1 MNSLWLCFLLLFT
14 NTSLSLRVTIPE
26 VNALSCSDVKCESKE
41 NRSCVCGD
49 FHYANN
55 SYSLEEMYDRY
66 VSNFNLIKN
75 CSEEYVD
82 DKRIREKCESKSNS
96 SLFNVYVTSLK
107 TAKVYGN
114 KYCALCN
121 KEDDFIFWNLRIN
134 NWDCLNYIKYPNIT
148 FNTFNTSKCEYI
160 FEHPPFPFDINRC
173 PKTIDCCCNDQKE
186 KALNESSRV
195 LFYENLCCNSYSKP
209 VAPNFEFKYF
219 TRDKISFGI
228 LIDFNGENFWD
239 TNNKRKRDNLC
250 PENSVFDHYL
260 GKCRKSYD
268 ANRITKNDRLNCTTL
283 IELNSTEYFLLENQT
298 LFHNATESFHSQDF
312 YIINNSRVYICQE
325 RVLNSPRYGG
335 TIILTE
341 SEFYVSLIG
350 TMISVIALAVFFIMY
365 LVLPPLRNL
374 SGQINAS
381 FALSLF
387 IADSCFLIVLLAGEL
402 PGFCHWFAVCIQY
415 SFLASFFW
423 MNVISISV
431 CISIC
436 HRTAHH
442 VMLLNKNRTFLLCSL
457 YAWFTPLLIIMPALL
472 LDKYDPTS
480 KFAPQYGR
488 GTFCW
493 MNTPLSI
500 LIFFDIPMA
509 VIIFINIIVYIRTA
523 SEICKARAVI
533 KTQPRKQ
540 TMFTII
546 INMKLCCLTGA
557 MWIFGYISI
566 TSDVQFLR
574 TLYVLLNATFGL
586 WVACCFLCTKTV
598 ANLTKEK
605 IKSVTASAS

>member
-1 MNSLWLCFLLLFT
+1 ML
-14 NTSLSLRVTIPE
+14 
-26 VNALSCSDVKCESKE
+26 CSDVKCELDE
-41 NRSCVCGD
+41 NKDCLCSD
-49 FHYANN
+49 INN
-55 SYSLEEMYDRY
+55 TNNYNYSLAEAYNNYYSD
-66 VSNFNLIKN
+66 SNNRNSIRI
-75 CSEEYVD
+75 CSENYVE
-82 DKRIREKCESKSNS
+82 DKTIREKCESTSNS
-96 SLFNVYVTSLK
+96 SLFEVHVTSRK
-107 TAKVYGN
+107 TAKVYKN

-121 KEDDFIFWNLRIN
+121 KEDDFIFWNLKIEN
-134 NWDCLNYIKYPNIT
+134 LDCLNHIKYSNIT
-148 FNTFNTSKCEYI
+148 FNASKCEW
-160 FEHPPFPFDINRC
+160 EVVPPPFPFHDNRC
-173 PKTIDCCCNDQKE
+173 PSTIDCCCNNEKE
-186 KALNESSRV
+186 NASNESS
-195 LFYENLCCNSYSKP
+195 LDMFYENLCCYNYKIDDNIMFAGALQSR
-209 VAPNFEFKYF
+209 V
-219 TRDKISFGI
+219 ISFWIIINFNDEGI
-228 LIDFNGENFWD
+228 WD
-239 TNNKRKRDNLC
+239 KGNERKRGNLC
-250 PENSVFDHYL
+250 PGNYIFDHYL

-268 ANRITKNDRLNCTTL
+268 VNRISGNDRLNCTTL

-298 LFHNATESFHSQDF
+298 LFHNATESLHSRDF

-325 RVLNSPRYGG
+325 RVLDITGFGR
-335 TIILTE
+335 TIILTK
-341 SEFYVSLIG
+341 SEFYISMIG

-365 LVLPPLRNL
+365 IVLPPLRNL

-387 IADSCFLIVLLAGEL
+387 LADICFLIVLLAEEFL
-402 PGFCHWFAVCIQY
+402 DSCYWFAVCIQY
-415 SFLASFFW
+415 SFLSSFFW

-431 CISIC
+431 YVSIC

-442 VMLLNKNRTFLLCSL
+442 IMLLNNNRTFLLCSL
-457 YAWFTPLLIIMPALL
+457 YAWFTPLFFIMPALL
-472 LDKYDPTS
+472 LDQYDPTS

-500 LIFFDIPMA
+500 LVFFDIPMA

-523 SEICKARAVI
+523 CEICKARSVI
-533 KTQPRKQ
+533 KTQPKKQ

-598 ANLTKEK
+598 ANLTKKK